1 MNATTLPNPNALS
14 QPISDES
21 MIDEQFIGG
30 DKATPPGGNLNNNK
44 NRSAIGSD
52 SKARM
57 ADNNRWLDD
66 IPLDDGDDEEDEVTV
81 ESYKEARPSRLSTVS
96 RTFDRQQQLSSM
108 PSRRMVVKKNIPNNT
123 TQNFNSRKDS
133 QGTFIV
139 QNARRQSSTVPSPPM
154 KTSQHPRRSRISRDA
169 SMVVVNRKAS
179 TSAPITIIDRQR
191 KASSQRKS
199 SSSTS
204 ASKKSLVTL
213 RIEDKPVTQR
223 KHSSIKQHRRPSRK
237 SMPVLMEEI
246 QFLPQ
251 PPLQRRRS
259 TGTSMASR
267 NRAKRI
273 SVVESKRNNGFID
286 NDGEDVS
293 LEDVMVRLD
302 HRDRDIIMSRRSRS
316 EERHLDGRRRLR
328 VGLQPQ
334 GSSLTSGST
343 DDSGVSYLLVDA
355 RICLLY
361 TSPSPRDGLLSRMPS
376 SA

>member
-21 MIDEQFIGG
+21 IIDEQFIRSE
-30 DKATPPGGNLNNNK
+30 KATPPGGNLIKNNN
-44 NRSAIGSD
+44 RSDIGSN
-52 SKARM
+52 SKSTM

-66 IPLDDGDDEEDEVTV
+66 IPLDDGVINEEEDEVTV

-96 RTFDRQQQLSSM
+96 RTFDLPQQLSSV
-108 PSRRMVVKKNIPNNT
+108 PSRRMVVKRNIPNNT
-123 TQNFNSRKDS
+123 TQNFNPRKNS

-213 RIEDKPVTQR
+213 RIEDKPVAQR

-251 PPLQRRRS
+251 QPLQRRRS
-259 TGTSMASR
+259 TGTSMTSR

-273 SVVESKRNNGFID
+273 SIVESKRNNDFID
-286 NDGEDVS
+286 KDDEDVS

-302 HRDRDIIMSRRSRS
+302 HRDRDIIKSRRSRS
-316 EERHLDGRRRLR
+316 EERHLDGRGRLR
-328 VGLQPQ
+328 GVELQPQ

-343 DDSGVSYLLVDA
+343 DDSGVYEEV
-355 RICLLY
+355 
-361 TSPSPRDGLLSRMPS
+361 RDV
-376 SA
+376 